1 MARLS
6 IMSNINQVVTA
17 KITRKGSKT
26 ATRFR
31 NAIGKY
37 KVIRTDRCIGC
48 GKCAELCPHGVHVRY
63 KGYNRTVRPKDHL
76 CRGFHCRENC
86 DYYCIDKCPVG
97 ALSLGLNP
105 VYESMGDPRW
115 TPDMILSTWDQA
127 ENGTITNDTLETNLG
142 KSGGGFDKL
151 RLNFPKE
158 PARKLKPSQID
169 TRLKLN
175 KRKGR
180 QVVID
185 VPWYGGGMSYGS
197 VSPATMVGKAH
208 AGRVW
213 NTFTCTG
220 EGGYPPHLYPYDAN
234 VITQV
239 ATGLF
244 GVREESIQRV
254 KIVEFKYAQGAKP
267 GLGGHLLG
275 DKNTPAV

>member
-1 MARLS
+1 M
-6 IMSNINQVVTA
+6 
-17 KITRKGSKT
+17 
-26 ATRFR
+26 
-31 NAIGKY
+31 
-37 KVIRTDRCIGC
+37 
-48 GKCAELCPHGVHVRY
+48 HVRY
-63 KGYNRTVRPKDHL
+63 KGYSRTVRPKDHL

-105 VYESMGDPRW
+105 VYETMGDPRW

-158 PARKLKPSQID
+158 PARKLKASQID

-175 KRKGR
+175 KRKGK

-220 EGGYPPHLYPYDAN
+220 EGGYPPHLYPYDD
-234 VITQV
+234 
-239 ATGLF
+239 
-244 GVREESIQRV
+244 QRDH
-254 KIVEFKYAQGAKP
+254 A
-267 GLGGHLLG
+267 GGHRALRRARGVDPARQDRRVQVRAGRQAGPRRAPARRQEHPGRREDARGGRRRVALLAVPVPLRLLDRG
-275 DKNTPAV
+275 PQEARRLDPAR